1 MRLLDDEPD
10 LPPPINI
17 LPLIDVI
24 FAVLAFFIISSL
36 FLSRNEGLP
45 VNLPQAASAKVQ
57 EQAKITVTITP
68 DGDIS
73 VNETAAELDDLQAR
87 VRQLMGESATAI
99 VVLKADETVSH
110 GRVVAVM
117 DRLRQVEGAKL
128 AIATTQPSTESD
140 SEP

>member
-68 DGDIS
+68 NGDIS

>member
-24 FAVLAFFIISSL
+24 FGILAFFIISTL

-57 EQAKITVTITP
+57 EQAKITVTITSE
-68 DGDIS
+68 GDIS
-73 VNETAAELDDLQAR
+73 INDNAAQLDDLQR
-87 VRQLMGESATAI
+87 EVRQLMGDAQSAI
-99 VVLKADETVSH
+99 VVLKADEAVQH

-128 AIATTQPSTESD
+128 AIATTQPATESE